1 MKTNFTRKQ
10 AKELGEMIGILSIGL
25 GLTLLWMPFL
35 HMIVWIY
42 EWCV

>member
-10 AKELGEMIGILSIGL
+10 AKELGEMFGIITVGL
-25 GLTLLWMPFL
+25 GFMLLWMPFL

-42 EWCV
+42 GLIQ